1 MDKENI
7 KMLSECLATVGHNS
21 RLDAKEQME
30 KITNCLQIAGIEQIK
45 QGTEKNTAIFEIRS
59 GQYSLIYEIKMLAGL
74 NKIMIL
80 QKNVKIDQGKEKLAK
95 WYLKKRNDQ
104 LSDGVQYNPDTCGL
118 EGRISFRSGWEEE
131 IIRKICSMNR
141 IVMEDYDTLKEL
153 KEGKVPEKIRIGI
166 QHEYGEYEREMNYD
180 SHI

>member
-1 MDKENI
+1 
-7 KMLSECLATVGHNS
+7 
-21 RLDAKEQME
+21 
-30 KITNCLQIAGIEQIK
+30 
-45 QGTEKNTAIFEIRS
+45 
-59 GQYSLIYEIKMLAGL
+59 
-74 NKIMIL
+74 MIP
-80 QKNVKIDQGKEKLAK
+80 QKPLLVK

-118 EGRISFRSGWEEE
+118 EGRISFQSGWEEE

-141 IVMEDYDTLKEL
+141 IMMEDYDTLKEL